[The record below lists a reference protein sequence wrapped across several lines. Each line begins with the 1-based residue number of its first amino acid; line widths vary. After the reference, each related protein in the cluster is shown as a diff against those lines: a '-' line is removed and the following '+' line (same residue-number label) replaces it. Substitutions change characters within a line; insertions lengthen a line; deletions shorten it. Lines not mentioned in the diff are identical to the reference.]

1 MTDLAKH
8 QPLYYKKS
16 KIMQAIDGALDTE
29 FDRLK
34 AAAADISLESNIQ
47 TTNDW
52 ISVWESSVGLSHN
65 TLRGAAG
72 GAVLIAELLC
82 AQGYIPK
89 K

>member
-1 MTDLAKH
+1 MIPRLLE
-8 QPLYYKKS
+8 QPRAA
-16 KIMQAIDGALDTE
+16 QN
-29 FDRLK
+29 RLFR
-34 AAAADISLESNIQ
+34 DFERGMGISLGRLRGDSLF
-47 TTNDW
+47 DW
-52 ISVWESSVGLSHN
+52 RFVGLSHN